1 MSESPPATSGPAGDP
16 EAPYVRLAAVG
27 LTQRTDDGRWLLL
40 HRTEPWD
47 GWDPPGGRM
56 ERGEDLARAVIRE
69 VSEEAGLQVEVA
81 GPCYAHL
88 AWYKGE
94 RLLAVTMACRPL
106 GDPEQVVLEA
116 GGFVGWR
123 WATVDEWLALVAEGS
138 TSWTA
143 ANIAKA
149 TGAALALWIAE
160 EA

>member
-1 MSESPPATSGPAGDP
+1 
-16 EAPYVRLAAVG
+16 
-27 LTQRTDDGRWLLL
+27 
-40 HRTEPWD
+40 
-47 GWDPPGGRM
+47 M

-123 WATVDEWLALVAEGS
+123 WATVDEWLALAAEGS